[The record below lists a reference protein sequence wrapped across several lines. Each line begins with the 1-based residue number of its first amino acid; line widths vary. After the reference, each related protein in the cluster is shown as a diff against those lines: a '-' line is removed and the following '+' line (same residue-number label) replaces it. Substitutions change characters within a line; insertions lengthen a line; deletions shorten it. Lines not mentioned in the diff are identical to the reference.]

1 MNEAASTDADRAPAG
16 RVNFPA
22 AYPAHEDGAT
32 RKAKLVRL
40 DRRCVHLRREAATG
54 SPPSWRAPTAAS

>member
-1 MNEAASTDADRAPAG
+1 
-16 RVNFPA
+16 VNFPA